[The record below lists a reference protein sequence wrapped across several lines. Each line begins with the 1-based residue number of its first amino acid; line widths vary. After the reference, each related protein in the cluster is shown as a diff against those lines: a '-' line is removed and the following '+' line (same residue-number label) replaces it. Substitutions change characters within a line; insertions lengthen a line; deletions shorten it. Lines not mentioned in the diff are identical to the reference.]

1 MKSQVRLSKYSI
13 LLTIILT
20 GVLLGVCI
28 LCYNEKPAFYSLLF
42 LLILL
47 LVPSLFF
54 APVSVKAD
62 NDAVTVSSIFKSRKI
77 RMNNIRSVE
86 LFQPTMGAIRI
97 CASGGYMG
105 YWGQFREGD
114 IGQYTAYYGKSS
126 DCFLIRTKDGRQYV
140 LGCQNPSAMVGYIS
154 SQIK

>member
-1 MKSQVRLSKYSI
+1 MKTQVRLSKYSI

-86 LFQPTMGAIRI
+86 LFQPTM
-97 CASGGYMG
+97 
-105 YWGQFREGD
+105 
-114 IGQYTAYYGKSS
+114 
-126 DCFLIRTKDGRQYV
+126 
-140 LGCQNPSAMVGYIS
+140 
-154 SQIK
+154 